1 MQLVGDGN
9 FASKREE
16 TNRHPADPGCTAG
29 AVLGCRCLTE
39 AEGGERSP
47 KGAIPP
53 LFTKAGTPSFL
64 IMPALCPQALA

>member
-1 MQLVGDGN
+1 MPARGR
-9 FASKREE
+9 KE
-16 TNRHPADPGCTAG
+16 TVIRQIQAAQPG

-39 AEGGERSP
+39 AGDDGRSP

-53 LFTKAGTPSFL
+53 LFTKAGTPTFL